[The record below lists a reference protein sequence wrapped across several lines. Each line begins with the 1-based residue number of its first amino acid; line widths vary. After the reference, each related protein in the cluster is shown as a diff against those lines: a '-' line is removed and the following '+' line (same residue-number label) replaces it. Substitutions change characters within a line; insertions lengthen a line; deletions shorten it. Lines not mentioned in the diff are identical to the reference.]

1 MLFRSVQDRALL
13 AWSARLYRRQPVLVR
28 FPPKPLIASGRISS
42 TLRATPARVAA
53 MRHDFDMRVSPDA
66 RINAGDGEPS
76 APGSR
81 RVPFKTSPAFSLSSS
96 RGSRAHRQSRDD
108 AGGWRQKPAG
118 GSYTAPPARWLEG
131 RTSLGASKAGSH
143 CPRRGMQSHGRRGAH
158 GIQFGDR
165 VGVPRLGAM
174 TATQHLKT
182 AASLFET
189 GPARESGASFRVTG
203 GAG

>member
-1 MLFRSVQDRALL
+1 
-13 AWSARLYRRQPVLVR
+13 
-28 FPPKPLIASGRISS
+28 
-42 TLRATPARVAA
+42 
-53 MRHDFDMRVSPDA
+53 MRVHHHSHARCGIQPRA
-66 RINAGDGEPS
+66 RINAGDGEQS

-118 GSYTAPPARWLEG
+118 GSFSR
-131 RTSLGASKAGSH
+131 
-143 CPRRGMQSHGRRGAH
+143 
-158 GIQFGDR
+158 DR

-174 TATQHLKT
+174 TATQRLTT

-189 GPARESGASFRVTG
+189 GPARESGASFGAPG